1 MSRAR
6 RHSVALSALAAAIAC
21 VLAIQPADSKE
32 TKPMKPTSNPAKD
45 GAVRTILLPAPASP
59 LTAFRIQFGCGS
71 IDDPAGKEGLNAL
84 TALTIGEGGTR
95 EMTYREL
102 TDRLY
107 PMAATITP
115 RFDRETTTFV
125 GEAHRDHLKDYYG
138 LLTGVLLRPRF
149 DEADFQRS
157 RDFLLAGL
165 TTGLRGNDD
174 EGLGKAALGYLMYEG
189 HPYRLPD
196 SGTVQGLKAI
206 TLEDV
211 KAHYLRCYTQGNA
224 VLGVA
229 GGYPESLI
237 VSMKKDFT
245 ALPPGGPRRAALP
258 KPRPIQGVEVLL
270 VEKPASATAI
280 SLGFPIAVTRSDR
293 DFYALLVANSY
304 LGEHRTFNGRLMNK
318 MRGERGLNYGDYS
331 YIEHFVQDGGST
343 LPLPNLSRR
352 QQFFSIWI
360 RPVEHP
366 NALFAL
372 RQAVRELQ
380 RLVDSGMSAAD
391 FEATRKYVL
400 NVSRLWTQNFSRRLG
415 YRMDS
420 DFYGFP
426 SFIDRIQD
434 ELPRL
439 KVEDVNAAV
448 KRHLQGRN
456 LAVAIVTPDAAAV
469 KETLLSGRPT
479 PITYQT
485 PTTSETLLA
494 EDKEI
499 EAFPLPIN
507 RERVGIV
514 KAQDLFE
521 R

>member
-6 RHSVALSALAAAIAC
+6 RPSVVLPALAAAIAF
-21 VLAIQPADSKE
+21 VLAGQPADSKE
-32 TKPMKPTSNPAKD
+32 KKPMKPS
-45 GAVRTILLPAPASP
+45 AVRTILLPAPSSP

-71 IDDPAGKEGLNAL
+71 IDDPPGKEGLNAL

-102 TDRLY
+102 SDRLY
-107 PMAATITP
+107 PMAAAIAP
-115 RFDRETTTFV
+115 QFDRETTTFV
-125 GEAHRDHLKDYYG
+125 GEAHRDHLKAYYALFAG
-138 LLTGVLLRPRF
+138 ILLRPRF
-149 DEADFQRS
+149 DEADFRRS
-157 RDFLLAGL
+157 RDVLLAGL
-165 TTGLRGNDD
+165 TSGLRGNDD

-189 HPYRLPD
+189 HPYRLTEL
-196 SGTVQGLKAI
+196 GTAQGLKGI

-211 KAHYLRCYTQGNA
+211 KAHYARCYTQGNA
-224 VLGVA
+224 VAGVA
-229 GGYPESLI
+229 GGYPEGLI
-237 VSMKKDFT
+237 GTLKKDFA
-245 ALPPGGPRRAALP
+245 ALPPGGPRREALP
-258 KPRPIQGVEVLL
+258 KPRAIQGVEVLL
-270 VEKPASATAI
+270 VEKPAPATAI
-280 SLGFPIAVTRSDR
+280 SIGFPIAVTRSDK
-293 DFYALLVANSY
+293 DYYALLVANSY

-331 YIEHFVQDGGST
+331 YIENFVQDGGSAQ
-343 LPLPNLSRR
+343 PLPNLARR

-360 RPVEHP
+360 RPVPHP

-380 RLVDSGMSAAD
+380 VLVDSGMSAAD
-391 FEATRKYVL
+391 FEATRKYIL
-400 NVSRLWTQNFSRRLG
+400 NVSRLWTQDFSRRLG

-420 DFYGFP
+420 EFYGFP
-426 SFIDRIQD
+426 SFIDRIQE

-448 KRHLQGRN
+448 KRHLQAKN

-485 PTTSETLLA
+485 PTTSEALLA
-494 EDKEI
+494 EDKQI
-499 EAFPLPIN
+499 EAFPLAIRP
-507 RERVGIV
+507 ERVAIV

-521 R
+521 K